1 MVQIW
6 RYVVILFKFPNVLC
20 QDGFVHLCFICGRID
35 MVIFFLNLLHFLN
48 TLYQG
53 NQMLRLYIY
62 KLFSVMPFSS
72 NEQASFFLQLHGCAC
87 CLVELISLLLYGLI
101 ILPTSSLPSH
111 YSYWKFYETCLKVQS
126 ADPTIV
132 ETSLHHF
139 CTIEIVLDCWNDKLI
154 LL

>member
-1 MVQIW
+1 MLWFCLSSQTYFAKMV
-6 RYVVILFKFPNVLC
+6 L
-20 QDGFVHLCFICGRID
+20 FICALFVEELIWLS
-35 MVIFFLNLLHFLN
+35 FFLNLLHFLN

-72 NEQASFFLQLHGCAC
+72 NEQASFFLQLHGCAW

-126 ADPTIV
+126 ADLTIV

-139 CTIEIVLDCWNDKLI
+139 CTIEIVLDC
-154 LL
+154 